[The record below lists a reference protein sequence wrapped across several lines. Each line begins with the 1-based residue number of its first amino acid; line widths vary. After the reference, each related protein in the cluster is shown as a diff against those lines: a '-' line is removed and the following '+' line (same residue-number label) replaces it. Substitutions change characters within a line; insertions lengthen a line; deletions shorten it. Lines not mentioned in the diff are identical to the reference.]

1 MSKEEEKQERK
12 GETFE
17 KIMPKN
23 FEKLKKDTNPQIK
36 DAQRITNK
44 LTYTHRHR
52 FIHHSLTHIDTI
64 QSLMKNKINF
74 KISKVSREKETSYI
88 QSDKDNYGVFTSE
101 IMYA

>member
-1 MSKEEEKQERK
+1 MSKEEEKEERK

-36 DAQRITNK
+36 EAQRITNK

-52 FIHHSLTHIDTI
+52 YIHHSLTHIDTI
-64 QSLMKNKINF
+64 
-74 KISKVSREKETSYI
+74 
-88 QSDKDNYGVFTSE
+88 
-101 IMYA
+101 